1 MVGIRTSGQMLGT
14 RPLGYFIALQGTVC
28 EPG

>member
-1 MVGIRTSGQMLGT
+1 LPDGRHPNLMTDA